1 MQIYC
6 KTKAELKKVLEFFK
20 KNNIN
25 WRNKED
31 ALKWGMKHLF
41 APVYIDYDPDRGS
54 LTCCYYRDNDNDNVM
69 FSPDDF
75 ISMNTIEE
83 DPLEKKE
90 EVTKVSIAD
99 FDKAANQLLECC
111 NDNIVAFHVIGL
123 VIENLKARLFIFR
136 RDEES

>member
-20 KNNIN
+20 KSNIN

-31 ALKWGMKHLF
+31 ALKWGMDHLF

-69 FSPDDF
+69 VSPDDF

-83 DPLEKKE
+83 KE
-90 EVTKVSIAD
+90 EAIKQEDIKVSMAD
-99 FDKAANQLLECC
+99 FDKAAYQLLARTKDGTLEFYV
-111 NDNIVAFHVIGL
+111 IKSVIGA
-123 VIENLKARLFIFR
+123 LKERLFIFG
-136 RDEES
+136 RDEE